1 MLTGSRR
8 GRGGRGLAT
17 GGGCGASGKAQH
29 NCFVERSVAG
39 GQHSNR
45 HRPGQQAPGY
55 RR

>member
-8 GRGGRGLAT
+8 GRGGCGLAT